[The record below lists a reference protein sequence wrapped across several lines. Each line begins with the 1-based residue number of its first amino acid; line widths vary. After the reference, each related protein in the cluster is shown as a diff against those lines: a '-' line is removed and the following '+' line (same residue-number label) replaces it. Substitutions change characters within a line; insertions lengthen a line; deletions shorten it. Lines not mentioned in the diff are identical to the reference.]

1 MTTSVNP
8 LNPSSVNAP
17 AAEEVDQPD
26 AQRAAAPAADNH
38 PAPAPAPAPNLAD
51 AVQNASARLDQLLH
65 KAALQMPS
73 MEGSLAAQLKAQIPR
88 PGLLRSGR
96 SIHPTLIE
104 AAERCDRAAQD
115 LAKIP
120 AGAFKSPDVMNPNAD
135 SQAFKTL
142 QAYTEAQNELYG
154 KLVEYTKATGKSSPL
169 LTSAIQATQFRAA
182 EAINLAACLNIAA
195 REGQLTENE
204 TTVRARMEALGDLD
218 NRSTVDVMA
227 STTSVMHVG
236 KLKEAALQQ
245 AVGLADKLDRLEA
258 NRQDLTVAHFQAEAS
273 QLAREVAVLRGAL
286 PTHDPKHPAQ
296 GMLEDLSLNNAFKAL
311 LDRAE
316 SRLEHMRNSDPRDQ
330 IRHSFDDLFPKL
342 STDDVDAFVDTL
354 PSSLRKFGKALADT
368 VKDYNQLAVDV
379 KGKIDD
385 VDVTSAGFKDECRR
399 LVVRF
404 NQPHDGNAKVAKE
417 ALRLASAVH
426 GGHLNLKEFGAI
438 LRRNTHMTIEDSA
451 VKAFYGWAQEGNS
464 ELPDIARLAETLSS
478 SIFTTTNEIRTAEI
492 NELAGMIRSFRS
504 DGVTLTSDYVA
515 TALEHDLS
523 IDTIVNAKL
532 RGIPVDQLETRAD
545 PRSLVSQRILGQGA
559 VNAVTLCQYN
569 DKDGTPLTLVFK
581 PEVGA
586 RHGLAHLV
594 ASNCGYHGETRV
606 MQLNIATTI
615 SADQIG
621 VGDVV
626 ARSKIGMLNGT
637 MGLFMEAA
645 PGKEAVKWR
654 SEFPAVAQ
662 ELRQNGHFEK
672 ARGQLMRALSNL
684 DWADALSGQVDRHN
698 SNYLVDINPKTG
710 DVKVTG
716 IDNDASFGTQKV
728 GLTTFLTAGIKK
740 ELRVMMGVDGQPRVD
755 GDSLDN
761 DELMALRSSFG
772 LNQISKPTH
781 IDRDTFDRLM
791 AVNVQDYQ
799 ARLSTCLEPDA
810 VRAAVSRLQ
819 DAKNHA
825 RQLEQWGR
833 VVDGDA
839 WSSEGLFNSVL
850 GMQVKALDNSG
861 QEHYA
866 AFVRNGFFARDF
878 ADLFDRA

>member
-1 MTTSVNP
+1 MTTPVNL
-8 LNPSSVNAP
+8 LNPAIVNAP
-17 AAEEVDQPD
+17 AAEAIDQPD
-26 AQRAAAPAADNH
+26 AQHAAASAADNH
-38 PAPAPAPAPNLAD
+38 PAPASAPAPDLAD

-73 MEGSLAAQLKAQIPR
+73 MDGSLAAQLKAEVPR
-88 PGLLRSGR
+88 PGILRSGR
-96 SIHPTLIE
+96 SIHPAVIA
-104 AAERCDRAAQD
+104 AAERCDRAAQK

-120 AGAFKSPDVMNPNAD
+120 AGDFKAPDVMDPNAD
-135 SQAFKTL
+135 SPAFRVL
-142 QAYTEAQNELYG
+142 QEYTEAQNELYG
-154 KLVEYTKATGKSSPL
+154 KLVEFTKATGKSTPL

-182 EAINLAACLNIAA
+182 EAINLAASLQIAA
-195 REGQLTENE
+195 RAGQLPAEE
-204 TTVRARMEALGDLD
+204 TAVRARMEALDNLD

-227 STTSVMHVG
+227 STTSVMHGG

-258 NRQDLTVAHFQAEAS
+258 NRQDLTVAIFQARAG
-273 QLAREVAVLRGAL
+273 QLETEVAVLRGAL
-286 PTHDPKHPAQ
+286 PTHDPKRPAE
-296 GMLEDLSLNNAFKAL
+296 GKLEDLSLNAAFKAL

-316 SRLEHMRNSDPRDQ
+316 NRLEHMRNSDPRDQ
-330 IRHSFDDLFPKL
+330 IRHSFDDLFPKF
-342 STDDVDAFVDTL
+342 SSDDVDAFVDTL
-354 PSSLRKFGKALADT
+354 PASLRKFGKALADT
-368 VKDYNQLAVDV
+368 VKVYNELSVDV

-385 VDVTSAGFKDECRR
+385 VDVTSSGFKNECRR

-417 ALRLASAVH
+417 ALRLASAVY
-426 GGHLNLKEFGAI
+426 GGHLGLRGFAEL
-438 LRRNTHMTIEDSA
+438 LRRNTNMPITGSE
-451 VKAFYGWAQEGNS
+451 VKAFYGWAQEGYTQY
-464 ELPDIARLAETLSS
+464 PDIARLAETLSS
-478 SIFTTTNEIRTAEI
+478 SIFSTTNEIRTAEI
-492 NELAGMIRSFRS
+492 NELAGMIKSFRS
-504 DGVTLTSDYVA
+504 GSVTLTSDYVA
-515 TALEHDLS
+515 SALEHDLS

-637 MGLFMEAA
+637 MGLYMEAA
-645 PGKEAVKWR
+645 SGKEAVKWR
-654 SEFPAVAQ
+654 SQFPAVAR

-728 GLTTFLTAGIKK
+728 GLTTFLTAGIKQ
-740 ELRVMMGVDGQPRVD
+740 ELREMMGVDGQPRVD
-755 GDSLDN
+755 GDNLDN
-761 DELMALRSSFG
+761 TELMALRSSFG

-781 IDRDTFDRLM
+781 IDRETFDKLM

-825 RQLEQWGR
+825 RQLEQLGR
-833 VVDGDA
+833 VVDSDA
-839 WSSEGLFNSVL
+839 WSSQALFNSVL
-850 GMQVKALDNSG
+850 GMQVRAMDNSG

>member
-1 MTTSVNP
+1 MTTPVNL
-8 LNPSSVNAP
+8 LNPASVNAP
-17 AAEEVDQPD
+17 AAEAIDQPD
-26 AQRAAAPAADNH
+26 AQRAAAPVAGNH
-38 PAPAPAPAPNLAD
+38 PAPVPVPALNLAD
-51 AVQNASARLDQLLH
+51 TVRNASARLDQLLH

-73 MEGSLAAQLKAQIPR
+73 MDGSLAAQLKAEVPR
-88 PGLLRSGR
+88 PGILRSGR
-96 SIHPTLIE
+96 SIHPAVIA
-104 AAERCDRAAQD
+104 AAERCDRAAQE

-120 AGAFKSPDVMNPNAD
+120 AGAFKSPDVMNPKAD
-135 SQAFKTL
+135 SPAFKAL
-142 QAYTEAQNELYG
+142 QEYTEAQNELYG
-154 KLVEYTKATGKSSPL
+154 KLVEFTKATGKSTPL

-182 EAINLAACLNIAA
+182 EAISLAASLNIAA
-195 REGQLTENE
+195 REGQLPAEE
-204 TTVRARMEALGDLD
+204 TAVRARMEALGDLD

-227 STTSVMHVG
+227 STTSVMHGG
-236 KLKEAALQQ
+236 KLKEDALQQ
-245 AVGLADKLDRLEA
+245 AVGLADKLDKLEA
-258 NRQDLTVAHFQAEAS
+258 NRQDLTVAIFQARAG
-273 QLAREVAVLRGAL
+273 QLKSEVAVLRRAL
-286 PTHDPKHPAQ
+286 PTHDPEHPAE
-296 GMLEDLSLNNAFKAL
+296 GKLEDLSLNAAFKAL
-311 LDRAE
+311 LDRAD
-316 SRLEHMRNSDPRDQ
+316 SRLEHMSDSDPNDQ
-330 IRHSFDDLFPKL
+330 IRHSFDDLFPKF
-342 STDDVDAFVDTL
+342 SSDDVAAFVDTL
-354 PSSLRKFGKALADT
+354 PSSLRKFGKALADN
-368 VKDYNQLAVDV
+368 VKIYNELTVDV

-385 VDVTSAGFKDECRR
+385 IDVTSAGFKNECGR
-399 LVVRF
+399 LVVQF

-417 ALRLASAVH
+417 ALSLASAVY
-426 GGHLNLKEFGAI
+426 GGRLGLGDFTQL
-438 LRRNTHMTIEDSA
+438 LRSRTNMPITNNE
-451 VKAFYGWAQEGNS
+451 VRAFYGWAQEGYTQY
-464 ELPDIARLAETLSS
+464 PDIARLAETLSS
-478 SIFTTTNEIRTAEI
+478 SIFSTTNEIRTAEI
-492 NELAGMIRSFRS
+492 NELAGMIKSFRA
-504 DGVTLTSDYVA
+504 GVTLTSDYVA
-515 TALEHDLS
+515 SALEHDLS

-559 VNAVTLCQYN
+559 VNAVTLCKYN

-637 MGLFMEAA
+637 MGLYMEAA

-654 SEFPAVAQ
+654 SQFPAVAQ

-728 GLTTFLTAGIKK
+728 GLTTFLTGRIKQ
-740 ELRVMMGVDGQPRVD
+740 ELRERMGVDGQPRVD
-755 GDSLDN
+755 GDNLN
-761 DELMALRSSFG
+761 NTELMALRSSFG

-781 IDRDTFDRLM
+781 IDRETFDKLM

-810 VRAAVSRLQ
+810 VSAAVSRLQ

-825 RQLEQWGR
+825 RQLELLGR
-833 VVDGDA
+833 VVEADA
-839 WSSEGLFNSVL
+839 WSSQGLFNDVL
-850 GMQVKALDNSG
+850 GMQVRAQNNSS

-866 AFVRNGFFARDF
+866 AFVKNGFFARDF

>member
-1 MTTSVNP
+1 MTTPVNL
-8 LNPSSVNAP
+8 LNPASVNAP
-17 AAEEVDQPD
+17 AAEAIDQPD
-26 AQRAAAPAADNH
+26 AQRAAAPAAGNH
-38 PAPAPAPAPNLAD
+38 PAPVPVPALNLAD
-51 AVQNASARLDQLLH
+51 TVRNASARLDQLLH

-73 MEGSLAAQLKAQIPR
+73 MDGSLAAQLKAEVPR
-88 PGLLRSGR
+88 PGILRSGR
-96 SIHPTLIE
+96 SIHPAVIA
-104 AAERCDRAAQD
+104 AAERCDRASQE

-120 AGAFKSPDVMNPNAD
+120 AGAFKSPDVMDPNAD
-135 SQAFKTL
+135 SPAFKAL
-142 QAYTEAQNELYG
+142 QEYTEAQNELYG
-154 KLVEYTKATGKSSPL
+154 KLVEFTKATGKSTPL

-182 EAINLAACLNIAA
+182 EAISLAACLNIAA
-195 REGQLTENE
+195 REGQLPAEE
-204 TTVRARMEALGDLD
+204 TAVRARMEAIGDLD

-227 STTSVMHVG
+227 STTSVMHGG
-236 KLKEAALQQ
+236 KLKEDALQQ
-245 AVGLADKLDRLEA
+245 AVGLADKLDKLEA
-258 NRQDLTVAHFQAEAS
+258 NRQDLTVAIFQARAG
-273 QLAREVAVLRGAL
+273 QLKTEVAALRRAL
-286 PTHDPKHPAQ
+286 PTHDPESPAE
-296 GMLEDLSLNNAFKAL
+296 GKLEDLSLNAAFKAL
-311 LDRAE
+311 LDRAD
-316 SRLEHMRNSDPRDQ
+316 SRLEHMSDSDPKDQ
-330 IRHSFDDLFPKL
+330 IRHSFDDLFPKF
-342 STDDVDAFVDTL
+342 SSDDVAAFVDTL
-354 PSSLRKFGKALADT
+354 PSSLRKFGKALADN
-368 VKDYNQLAVDV
+368 VKIYNELTVDV

-385 VDVTSAGFKDECRR
+385 VDVTSSGFKDECNR

-404 NQPHDGNAKVAKE
+404 NQPHDGTAKVAKE
-417 ALRLASAVH
+417 ALSLASAVY
-426 GGHLNLKEFGAI
+426 GGHLGLGDFGKL
-438 LRRNTHMTIEDSA
+438 LRSRTNMPITNNE
-451 VKAFYGWAQEGNS
+451 VKALYGWAQEGYTQY
-464 ELPDIARLAETLSS
+464 PDIARLAETLSS
-478 SIFTTTNEIRTAEI
+478 SIFSTTNEIRTAEI
-492 NELAGMIRSFRS
+492 NELAGMIKSFRA
-504 DGVTLTSDYVA
+504 GVTLTSDYVA
-515 TALEHDLS
+515 SALEHDLS

-532 RGIPVDQLETRAD
+532 RDIPVDQLETRAD
-545 PRSLVSQRILGQGA
+545 PRSLVSQKILGQGA
-559 VNAVTLCQYN
+559 VNAVTLCKYN

-637 MGLFMEAA
+637 MGLYMEAA

-654 SEFPAVAQ
+654 SKFPEVAR
-662 ELRQNGHFEK
+662 ELKQNGHFEK

-710 DVKVTG
+710 NVKVTG

-728 GLTTFLTAGIKK
+728 GLTTFLTDRIKQQ
-740 ELRVMMGVDGQPRVD
+740 LRERMGVDGQPRVD
-755 GDSLDN
+755 GDNLN
-761 DELMALRSSFG
+761 NTELMALRSSFG

-781 IDRDTFDRLM
+781 IDRETFDKLM
-791 AVNVQDYQ
+791 AVNVQEYQ

-810 VRAAVSRLQ
+810 VSAAVSRLQ

-825 RQLEQWGR
+825 RQLELLGR
-833 VVDGDA
+833 VVEADA
-839 WSSEGLFNSVL
+839 WSSQGLFNDVL
-850 GMQVKALDNSG
+850 GMQVRAQNNSS

>member
-1 MTTSVNP
+1 MTTPVNL
-8 LNPSSVNAP
+8 LNPASVNAP
-17 AAEEVDQPD
+17 AAEAIDQPD
-26 AQRAAAPAADNH
+26 AQRAAAPAAGNH
-38 PAPAPAPAPNLAD
+38 PAPVPVPALNLAD
-51 AVQNASARLDQLLH
+51 TVRNASARLDQLLH

-73 MEGSLAAQLKAQIPR
+73 MDGSLAAQLKAEVPR
-88 PGLLRSGR
+88 PGILRSGR
-96 SIHPTLIE
+96 SIHPAVIA
-104 AAERCDRAAQD
+104 AAERCDRASQE

-120 AGAFKSPDVMNPNAD
+120 AGAFKSPDVMDPNAD
-135 SQAFKTL
+135 SPAFKAL
-142 QAYTEAQNELYG
+142 QEYTEAQNELYG
-154 KLVEYTKATGKSSPL
+154 KLVEFTKATGKSTPL

-182 EAINLAACLNIAA
+182 EAISLAACLNIAA
-195 REGQLTENE
+195 REGQLPAEE
-204 TTVRARMEALGDLD
+204 TAVRARMEAIGDLD

-227 STTSVMHVG
+227 STTSVMHGG
-236 KLKEAALQQ
+236 KLKEDALQQ
-245 AVGLADKLDRLEA
+245 AVGLADKLDKLEA
-258 NRQDLTVAHFQAEAS
+258 NRQDLTVAIFQARAG
-273 QLAREVAVLRGAL
+273 QLKTEVAALRRAL
-286 PTHDPKHPAQ
+286 PTHDPESPAE
-296 GMLEDLSLNNAFKAL
+296 GKLEDLSLNAAFKAL
-311 LDRAE
+311 LDRAD
-316 SRLEHMRNSDPRDQ
+316 SRLEHMSDSDPKDQ
-330 IRHSFDDLFPKL
+330 IRHSFDDLFPKF
-342 STDDVDAFVDTL
+342 SSDDVAAFVDTL
-354 PSSLRKFGKALADT
+354 PSSLRKFGKALADN
-368 VKDYNQLAVDV
+368 VKIYNELTVDV

-385 VDVTSAGFKDECRR
+385 VDVTSSGFKDECNR

-417 ALRLASAVH
+417 ALSLASAVY
-426 GGHLNLKEFGAI
+426 GGHLGLGDFGKL
-438 LRRNTHMTIEDSA
+438 LRSRTNMPITNNE
-451 VKAFYGWAQEGNS
+451 VKALYGWAQEGYTQY
-464 ELPDIARLAETLSS
+464 PDIARLAETLSS
-478 SIFTTTNEIRTAEI
+478 SIFSTTNEIRTAEI
-492 NELAGMIRSFRS
+492 NELAGMIKSFRA
-504 DGVTLTSDYVA
+504 GVTLTSDYVA
-515 TALEHDLS
+515 SALEHDLS

-532 RGIPVDQLETRAD
+532 RDIPVDQLETRAD
-545 PRSLVSQRILGQGA
+545 PRSLVSQKILGQGA
-559 VNAVTLCQYN
+559 VNAVTLCKYN

-637 MGLFMEAA
+637 MGLYMEAA

-654 SEFPAVAQ
+654 SKFPEVAR
-662 ELRQNGHFEK
+662 ELKQNGHFEK

-710 DVKVTG
+710 NVKVTG

-728 GLTTFLTAGIKK
+728 GLTTFLTDRIKQQ
-740 ELRVMMGVDGQPRVD
+740 LRERMGVDGQPRVD
-755 GDSLDN
+755 GDNLN
-761 DELMALRSSFG
+761 NTELMALRSSFG

-781 IDRDTFDRLM
+781 IDRETFDKLM

-810 VRAAVSRLQ
+810 VSAAVSRLQ

-825 RQLEQWGR
+825 RQLELLGR
-833 VVDGDA
+833 VVEADA
-839 WSSEGLFNSVL
+839 WSSQGLFNDVL
-850 GMQVKALDNSG
+850 GMQVRAQNNSS

>member
-1 MTTSVNP
+1 MTTPVNL
-8 LNPSSVNAP
+8 LNPASVNAP
-17 AAEEVDQPD
+17 AAEAIDQPD
-26 AQRAAAPAADNH
+26 AQRAAAPAAGNH
-38 PAPAPAPAPNLAD
+38 PAPVPVPELNLAYT
-51 AVQNASARLDQLLH
+51 VRNASARLDQLLH

-73 MEGSLAAQLKAQIPR
+73 MDGSLAAQLKAEVPR
-88 PGLLRSGR
+88 PGILRSGR
-96 SIHPTLIE
+96 SIHPAVIA
-104 AAERCDRAAQD
+104 AAERCDRASQE

-120 AGAFKSPDVMNPNAD
+120 AGDFKSPDVMDPNAD
-135 SQAFKTL
+135 SPAFKAL
-142 QAYTEAQNELYG
+142 QEYTEAQNELYG
-154 KLVEYTKATGKSSPL
+154 KLVEFTKATGKSTPL

-182 EAINLAACLNIAA
+182 EAISLAACLNIAA
-195 REGQLTENE
+195 REGQLPAEE
-204 TTVRARMEALGDLD
+204 TAVRARMEAIGDLD

-227 STTSVMHVG
+227 STTSVMHGG
-236 KLKEAALQQ
+236 KLKEDALQQ
-245 AVGLADKLDRLEA
+245 AVGLADKLDKLEA
-258 NRQDLTVAHFQAEAS
+258 NRQDLTVAIFQARAG
-273 QLAREVAVLRGAL
+273 QLKTEVAALRRAL
-286 PTHDPKHPAQ
+286 PTHDPESPAE
-296 GMLEDLSLNNAFKAL
+296 GKLEDLSLNAAFKAL
-311 LDRAE
+311 LDRAD
-316 SRLEHMRNSDPRDQ
+316 SRLEHMSDSDPKDQ
-330 IRHSFDDLFPKL
+330 IRHSFDDLFPKF
-342 STDDVDAFVDTL
+342 SSDDVAAFVDTL
-354 PSSLRKFGKALADT
+354 PSSLRKFGKALADN
-368 VKDYNQLAVDV
+368 VKIYNELTVDV

-385 VDVTSAGFKDECRR
+385 VDVTSSGFKNECRR

-417 ALRLASAVH
+417 ALRLASAVY
-426 GGHLNLKEFGAI
+426 GGHLGLRDFAEL
-438 LRRNTHMTIEDSA
+438 LRRNTNMPITGSE
-451 VKAFYGWAQEGNS
+451 VKAFYGWAQEGYTQY
-464 ELPDIARLAETLSS
+464 PDIARLAETLSS
-478 SIFTTTNEIRTAEI
+478 SIFSTTNEIRTAEI
-492 NELAGMIRSFRS
+492 NELAGMIKSFRA
-504 DGVTLTSDYVA
+504 GVTLTSDYVA
-515 TALEHDLS
+515 SALEHDLS

-637 MGLFMEAA
+637 MGLYMEAA

-654 SEFPAVAQ
+654 SKFPEVAR
-662 ELRQNGHFEK
+662 ELKQNGHFEK

-710 DVKVTG
+710 NVKVTG

-728 GLTTFLTAGIKK
+728 GLTTFLTAGIKQ
-740 ELRVMMGVDGQPRVD
+740 ELRERMGVDGQPRVD
-755 GDSLDN
+755 GDNLN
-761 DELMALRSSFG
+761 NTELMALRSSFG

-781 IDRDTFDRLM
+781 IDRETFDKLM

-810 VRAAVSRLQ
+810 VSAAVSRLQ

-825 RQLEQWGR
+825 RQLELLGR
-833 VVDGDA
+833 VVDADA
-839 WSSEGLFNSVL
+839 WSSQGLFNDVL
-850 GMQVKALDNSG
+850 GMQVRAQNNSS

>member
-1 MTTSVNP
+1 MTTPVNL
-8 LNPSSVNAP
+8 LNPASVNAP
-17 AAEEVDQPD
+17 AAEAIDQPD
-26 AQRAAAPAADNH
+26 AQRAAAPAAGNH
-38 PAPAPAPAPNLAD
+38 PAPVPVPALNLAD
-51 AVQNASARLDQLLH
+51 TVRNASARLDQLLH

-73 MEGSLAAQLKAQIPR
+73 MDGSLAAQLKAEVPR
-88 PGLLRSGR
+88 PGILRSGR
-96 SIHPTLIE
+96 SIHPAVIA
-104 AAERCDRAAQD
+104 AAERCDRASQE

-120 AGAFKSPDVMNPNAD
+120 AGAFKSPDVMDPNAD
-135 SQAFKTL
+135 SQAFKAL
-142 QAYTEAQNELYG
+142 QEYTEAQNELYG
-154 KLVEYTKATGKSSPL
+154 KLVEFTKATGKSTPL

-182 EAINLAACLNIAA
+182 EAISLAACLNIAA
-195 REGQLTENE
+195 REGQLPAEE
-204 TTVRARMEALGDLD
+204 TAVRARMEAIGDLD

-227 STTSVMHVG
+227 STTSVMHGG
-236 KLKEAALQQ
+236 KLKEDALQQ
-245 AVGLADKLDRLEA
+245 AVGLADKLDKLEA
-258 NRQDLTVAHFQAEAS
+258 NRQDLTVAIFQARAG
-273 QLAREVAVLRGAL
+273 QLKTEVAALRRAL
-286 PTHDPKHPAQ
+286 PTHDPESPAE
-296 GMLEDLSLNNAFKAL
+296 GKLEDLSLNAAFKAL
-311 LDRAE
+311 LDRAD
-316 SRLEHMRNSDPRDQ
+316 SRLEHMSDSDPKDQ
-330 IRHSFDDLFPKL
+330 IRHSFDDLFPKF
-342 STDDVDAFVDTL
+342 SSDDVAAFVDTL
-354 PSSLRKFGKALADT
+354 PSSLRKFGKALADN
-368 VKDYNQLAVDV
+368 VKIYNELTVDV

-385 VDVTSAGFKDECRR
+385 VDVTSSGFKDECNR

-417 ALRLASAVH
+417 ALSLASAVY
-426 GGHLNLKEFGAI
+426 GGHLGLGDFGKL
-438 LRRNTHMTIEDSA
+438 LRSRTNMPITNNE
-451 VKAFYGWAQEGNS
+451 VKALYGWAQEGYTQY
-464 ELPDIARLAETLSS
+464 PDIARLAETLSS
-478 SIFTTTNEIRTAEI
+478 SIFSTTNEIRTAEI
-492 NELAGMIRSFRS
+492 NELAGMIKSFRA
-504 DGVTLTSDYVA
+504 GVTLTSDYVA
-515 TALEHDLS
+515 SALEHDLS

-532 RGIPVDQLETRAD
+532 RDIPVDQLETRAD
-545 PRSLVSQRILGQGA
+545 PRSLVSQKILGQGA
-559 VNAVTLCQYN
+559 VNAVTLCKYN

-637 MGLFMEAA
+637 MGLYMEAA

-654 SEFPAVAQ
+654 SKFPEVAR
-662 ELRQNGHFEK
+662 ELKQNGHFEK

-710 DVKVTG
+710 NVKVTG

-728 GLTTFLTAGIKK
+728 GLTTFLTDRIKQQ
-740 ELRVMMGVDGQPRVD
+740 LRERMGVDGQPRVD
-755 GDSLDN
+755 GDNLN
-761 DELMALRSSFG
+761 NTELMALRSSFG

-781 IDRDTFDRLM
+781 IDRETFDKLM

-810 VRAAVSRLQ
+810 VSAAVSRLQ

-825 RQLEQWGR
+825 RQLELLGR
-833 VVDGDA
+833 VVEADA
-839 WSSEGLFNSVL
+839 WSSQGLFNDVL
-850 GMQVKALDNSG
+850 GMQVRAQNNSS